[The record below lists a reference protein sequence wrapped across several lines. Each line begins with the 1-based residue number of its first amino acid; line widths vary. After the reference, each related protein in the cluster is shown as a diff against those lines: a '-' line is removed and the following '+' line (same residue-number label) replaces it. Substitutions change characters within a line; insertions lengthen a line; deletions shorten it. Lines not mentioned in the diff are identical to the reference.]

1 MKVVLPGG
9 SGHVGAA
16 LIRALATEGHEC
28 VVLARDPA
36 RYRGPARAAAWDGR
50 TRGAWAAEVDGADVV
65 INLAGRSVDCR
76 YNETNLREMMDSRV
90 ESTRVVGAAI
100 AGARNPPKVWLQA
113 GTATVYA
120 HRFDA
125 ANDEAT
131 GIIGDP
137 PGVPALWAR
146 SIAIGLAWEKA
157 LAEAAT
163 PRTRK
168 VALRTS
174 LVMGPAQGAVFSV
187 LAGLAKAGVGRQGD
201 GRQYVSW
208 IHEDDFVA
216 AVKFLIARDDL
227 AGAVNLAA
235 PHPLPNRD
243 FMAALHRA
251 VGMPLSIPVP
261 VWALEIGA
269 FLRRTETELILKS
282 RRVVPGRLV
291 AAGFEFR
298 HPRWLEAAQDL
309 VPRLNGTKAPQAAG
323 GGEPLKSG

>member
-1 MKVVLPGG
+1 MKIILPGG

-16 LIRALATEGHEC
+16 LIRAFAAEGHEC

-36 RYRGPARAAAWDGR
+36 RYRGPARAVAWDGKAL
-50 TRGAWAAEVDGADVV
+50 GPWAGEFDGAGVV
-65 INLAGRSVDCR
+65 INLAGRTVDCR
-76 YNETNLREMMDSRV
+76 YSEKNLAEMMNSRV
-90 ESTRVVGAAI
+90 DSTRVVGEAI
-100 AGARNPPKVWLQA
+100 AAAARPPRVWLQA
-113 GTATVYA
+113 GTATVYG
-120 HRFDA
+120 HRYDA
-125 ANDEAT
+125 PNDEAT

-137 PGVPALWAR
+137 PGVPAVWPR
-146 SIAIGLAWEKA
+146 SVDIGLKWEA
-157 LAEAAT
+157 AQAAAAT

-174 LVMGPAQGAVFSV
+174 LVMGPAKGAVFGV

-227 AGAVNLAA
+227 AGAVNLAS

-261 VWALEIGA
+261 AWALEIGA
-269 FLRRTETELILKS
+269 FFRRTETELILKS
-282 RRVVPGRLV
+282 RRVIPSRLL
-291 AAGFEFR
+291 AAGFTFR
-298 HPRWLEAAQDL
+298 HPHWPEAAADL
-309 VPRLNGTKAPQAAG
+309 SRQTHHPLRL
-323 GGEPLKSG
+323 

>member
-1 MKVVLPGG
+1 MKIILPGG
-9 SGHVGAA
+9 SGHVGEA
-16 LIRALATEGHEC
+16 LIRAFTAEGHAC

-36 RYRGPARAAAWDGR
+36 RYPGPARAVAWDGR
-50 TRGAWAAEVDGADVV
+50 TLGPWAAELDGADVV

-76 YNETNLREMMDSRV
+76 YNKQNLAEMMNSRV

-100 AGARNPPKVWLQA
+100 AAAARPPKVWLQA
-113 GTATVYA
+113 STATVYA
-120 HRFDA
+120 HRYDA

-146 SIAIGLAWEKA
+146 SIDIGLKW
-157 LAEAAT
+157 EAAQAAAVT
-163 PRTRK
+163 PRTRQ

-216 AVKFLIARDDL
+216 AVRFLIARDDF
-227 AGAVNLAA
+227 AGAINLAA
-235 PHPLPNRD
+235 PHPLPNRE

-251 VGMPLSIPVP
+251 VGMPLAIPVP
-261 VWALEIGA
+261 EWALEIGA

-282 RRVVPGRLV
+282 RRVIPGRLL
-291 AAGFEFR
+291 AAGFTFR
-298 HPRWLEAAQDL
+298 HPRWPEAAADL
-309 VPRLNGTKAPQAAG
+309 IARKQKHPPA
-323 GGEPLKSG
+323 

>member
-1 MKVVLPGG
+1 MKFILPGG
-9 SGHVGAA
+9 SGHVGEA
-16 LIRALATEGHEC
+16 LIRAFVAEGHDC

-36 RYRGPARAAAWDGR
+36 RYRGPARAVAWDGR
-50 TRGAWAAEVDGADVV
+50 TPGPWAAEIDGAEGV
-65 INLAGRSVDCR
+65 INLAGRTVDCR
-76 YNETNLREMMDSRV
+76 YNEKNLREMMDSRV
-90 ESTRVVGAAI
+90 ESTRAVGAAI
-100 AGARNPPKVWLQA
+100 AAAKNPPKVWLQA
-113 GTATVYA
+113 GTATVYG
-120 HRFDA
+120 HRYDA
-125 ANDEAT
+125 PNDEAT

-157 LAEAAT
+157 LAEAPT
-163 PRTRK
+163 PHTRK
-168 VALRTS
+168 VALRIS
-174 LVMGPAQGAVFSV
+174 LVMGPAKGAVFRV

-216 AVKFLIARDDL
+216 AAKFLIARDDL

-243 FMAALHRA
+243 FMAALHAA

-261 VWALEIGA
+261 EWALEIGA

-282 RRVVPGRLV
+282 RRVVPGRLL
-291 AAGFEFR
+291 AAGFRFR
-298 HPRWLEAAQDL
+298 HPTWPEAAKDL
-309 VPRLNGTKAPQAAG
+309 IGR
-323 GGEPLKSG
+323 SR

>member
-1 MKVVLPGG
+1 MKVILPGG
-9 SGHVGAA
+9 SGHVGEA
-16 LIRALATEGHEC
+16 LIRAFAAEGHEC

-36 RYRGPARAAAWDGR
+36 RYRGPARAVAWDGK
-50 TRGAWAAEVDGADVV
+50 TLGPWAAEIDGADVV
-65 INLAGRSVDCR
+65 INLAGRTVDCR
-76 YNETNLREMMDSRV
+76 YNEKNLAEMMNSRV
-90 ESTRVVGAAI
+90 DSTRVVGEAI
-100 AGARNPPKVWLQA
+100 AAAKNPPRVWLQA

-120 HRFDA
+120 HRYDA

-137 PGVPALWAR
+137 PGTPALWKR
-146 SIAIGLAWEKA
+146 SVDIGLAWEA
-157 LAEAAT
+157 TQAAAPT
-163 PRTRK
+163 PRTRQ

-174 LVMGPAQGAVFSV
+174 LVMGPAKGTVFRV
-187 LAGLAKAGVGRQGD
+187 LAGLAQAGVGRQGD

-216 AVKFLIARDDL
+216 AIRFLLARDDL
-227 AGAVNLAA
+227 AGPFNLAA

-251 VGMPLSIPVP
+251 VGMPVAIPVP

-282 RRVVPGRLV
+282 RRVIPGRLL
-291 AAGFEFR
+291 AAGFKFQ
-298 HPRWLEAAQDL
+298 HPHWPEAAADL
-309 VPRLNGTKAPQAAG
+309 VKRLT
-323 GGEPLKSG
+323 